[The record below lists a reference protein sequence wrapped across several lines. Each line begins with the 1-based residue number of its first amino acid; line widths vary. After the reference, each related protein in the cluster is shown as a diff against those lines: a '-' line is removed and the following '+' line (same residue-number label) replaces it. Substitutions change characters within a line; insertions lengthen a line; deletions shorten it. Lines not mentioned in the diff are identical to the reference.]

1 MMKGDAV
8 KVKFDPGQIVITP
21 TAMNALADAGQ
32 TPGEFLRRHVC
43 GDWGQ
48 LDRGD
53 VKANESA
60 LKTGLRLLSSY
71 PLKSGEVLW
80 IITEAVDIE
89 FGGKPTHRELTT
101 LLLPADY

>member
-1 MMKGDAV
+1 M
-8 KVKFDPGQIVITP
+8 
-21 TAMNALADAGQ
+21 LATRPASFSGG
-32 TPGEFLRRHVC
+32 TSAAIGASLIAR
-43 GDWGQ
+43 
-48 LDRGD
+48 D

-71 PLKSGEVLW
+71 PLRSGEVLW

>member
-1 MMKGDAV
+1 M
-8 KVKFDPGQIVITP
+8 TP
-21 TAMNALADAGQ
+21 AAMNALAEADH

-48 LDRGD
+48 LERTDAM
-53 VKANESA
+53 ANQSA
-60 LKTGLRLLSSY
+60 LSTGLRLLSSY
-71 PLKSGEVLW
+71 PLQSGEVLW
-80 IITEAVDIE
+80 IITEAVDTE

>member
-1 MMKGDAV
+1 M
-8 KVKFDPGQIVITP
+8 KVKFDPGRIVMTP
-21 TAMNALADAGQ
+21 AAVNELAEAGHM
-32 TPGEFLRRHVC
+32 PGEFLRRHVC

-48 LDRGD
+48 LERTDAM
-53 VKANESA
+53 ANESA

-80 IITEAVDIE
+80 IITEAVDLE

>member
-1 MMKGDAV
+1 MR
-8 KVKFDPGQIVITP
+8 VKFDTGRIVMTP
-21 TAMNALADAGQ
+21 AAANALAEAGH
-32 TPGEFLRRHVC
+32 TPSEFLRRHVC

-89 FGGKPTHRELTT
+89 FGGKSTHRELTT

>member
-1 MMKGDAV
+1 M
-8 KVKFDPGQIVITP
+8 PWP
-21 TAMNALADAGQ
+21 TLAKRPASFSGGTSAAIGASLIAQ
-32 TPGEFLRRHVC
+32 TPWRTRARF
-43 GDWGQ
+43 
-48 LDRGD
+48 
-53 VKANESA
+53 
-60 LKTGLRLLSSY
+60 KTGLRLLSSY

>member
-1 MMKGDAV
+1 MTASSRDC
-8 KVKFDPGQIVITP
+8 GQIRKSVQITQVSKLP
-21 TAMNALADAGQ
+21 
-32 TPGEFLRRHVC
+32 LRRHVC

-48 LDRGD
+48 LDRTD
-53 VKANESA
+53 TMANESA

-80 IITEAVDIE
+80 IITEAVDTE

>member
-1 MMKGDAV
+1 MS
-8 KVKFDPGQIVITP
+8 
-21 TAMNALADAGQ
+21 ALAEAGR
-32 TPGEFLRRHVC
+32 TPGEFLLRHVC

-48 LDRGD
+48 LERTD
-53 VKANESA
+53 AMASESA

-71 PLKSGEVLW
+71 PLASGEVLW

-101 LLLPADY
+101 LLLATEY

>member
-1 MMKGDAV
+1 MTPAAV
-8 KVKFDPGQIVITP
+8 
-21 TAMNALADAGQ
+21 NALARAGHM
-32 TPGEFLRRHVC
+32 PGEFLRRHVC

-48 LDRGD
+48 LERTDAM
-53 VKANESA
+53 ANESA

-89 FGGKPTHRELTT
+89 FGGKPTHRALTT
-101 LLLPADY
+101 LLLATEY